1 MAESVMSARASSARG
16 RATSGPG
23 RLSRFF
29 ALDDDWVRPAV
40 LGRSDVVVGLVTL
53 LFCGATLE
61 LYRSSGGL
69 QELDAPI
76 WVQWVA
82 VTAGALILIG
92 RRRWPLSVAS
102 LAAAHMFV
110 VGVTMPIVMSLVT
123 SQVVY
128 FVAIFSGVAWARS
141 RREMVLVVG
150 GLITFMFAWLGWQF
164 ALGNSLDQLR
174 EGLGA
179 DADGHFG
186 LVSPI
191 VAAVLVTTL
200 INVLYF
206 GGAVLAGQIT
216 WRGARQQARL
226 ADQAELLAVQGAELR
241 RRAVVSERL
250 RIARELHDVVA
261 HHVSVIGVQAGAA
274 RRVLERNP
282 DRLDDARAALSEIE
296 QSSREAVGQMRG
308 LLGALRTGADATA
321 DATSEATPDATVPHD
336 PAPRREA
343 VPGGFAAYPGEAD
356 SRLSSPGVEELAA
369 LVAGSATAALNT
381 TYTLV
386 ESPSAAVEH
395 LPTAVSRS
403 LYRVAQE
410 SLANVRR
417 HSTATKVTVVLR
429 VDERATGG
437 YAELEVTDDG
447 RPRSGTSGSGLGQLG
462 IRERVA
468 MHHGEADI
476 GPRIGGGYRVR
487 VRLPL
492 TVAAS

>member
-1 MAESVMSARASSARG
+1 MADSVRSARASSAPG
-16 RATSGPG
+16 PTASQLSSTASQPG
-23 RLSRFF
+23 RLARFF

-69 QELDAPI
+69 EETDAAV
-76 WVQWVA
+76 WLQWLA

-92 RRRWPLSVAS
+92 RRRWPLTVAS
-102 LAAAHMFV
+102 LAAAHLFV
-110 VGVTMPIVMSLVT
+110 VGVSMPPVMGLIT

-128 FVAIFSGVAWARS
+128 FMALFSGVAWARS
-141 RREMVLVVG
+141 RREMALVIG
-150 GLITFMFAWLGWQF
+150 ALITFMFAWLAWQF
-164 ALGNSLDQLR
+164 ALGSSLDDARR
-174 EGLGA
+174 EMGA
-179 DADGHFG
+179 DAGRSFG

-191 VAAVLVTTL
+191 AAIVLITAL

-226 ADQAELLAVQGAELR
+226 AEQAELLAVQGAELR

-274 RRVLERNP
+274 RRVLERDP
-282 DRLDDARAALSEIE
+282 SRLDDARAALGEIE
-296 QSSREAVGQMRG
+296 TSSREAVGQMRG
-308 LLGALRTGADATA
+308 LLGALRTGADGALEQEQA
-321 DATSEATPDATVPHD
+321 PRSDQPRD
-336 PAPRREA
+336 PALSPVET
-343 VPGGFAAYPGEAD
+343 D
-356 SRLSSPGVEELAA
+356 SRTSSPGVEELAE
-369 LVAGSATAALNT
+369 LVTASASASLTT

-429 VDERATGG
+429 VDQVATGG

-468 MHHGEADI
+468 MHRGEADI
-476 GPRIGGGYRVR
+476 GPRVAGGYRVR

-492 TVAAS
+492 TAAAS